1 MEARPISGREPSGE
15 AGGSTKKK
23 ETKEPHLEG
32 EESSGDKYVD
42 RVHILQLEVRQS
54 RDVYNS
60 LREAHRKMHKDLQT
74 LRDRLAAAEGILEA
88 SRESFASSK
97 EKSTAARAF
106 SKSQRDVD
114 SDTARRNAIESV
126 VDNASRRFAHDASA
140 FVASFPDKW
149 SPPVSTP

>member
-1 MEARPISGREPSGE
+1 MLATGGVLLNPRDDDAA
-15 AGGSTKKK
+15 AGVVSA
-23 ETKEPHLEG
+23 
-32 EESSGDKYVD
+32 SWAF
-42 RVHILQLEVRQS
+42 
-54 RDVYNS
+54 RDLKHQVGS
-60 LREAHRKMHKDLQT
+60 LRDAAATVQT

-88 SRESFASSK
+88 TRESFASSK

-149 SPPVSTP
+149 FDASVHAIDAPPARLTG

>member
-1 MEARPISGREPSGE
+1 MG
-15 AGGSTKKK
+15 
-23 ETKEPHLEG
+23 
-32 EESSGDKYVD
+32 
-42 RVHILQLEVRQS
+42 
-54 RDVYNS
+54 S
-60 LREAHRKMHKDLQT
+60 LRDAAATVQT

-149 SPPVSTP
+149 FDASVHAIVDDWLICAQVDVVATSSRTRRARRATGRVC